1 MGQGILVMVGS
12 VLLLALLLLIP
23 LVAGG
28 AVAGMGFR
36 LGVAWTLPPGAGF
49 AAALITM
56 EVWFVVMWLGRVWDQ
71 TERIPPE

>member
-1 MGQGILVMVGS
+1 MGQGILVMAGS

-28 AVAGMGFR
+28 AVAGIGFR
-36 LGVAWTLPPGAGF
+36 LGVAWALPPGAGF
-49 AAALITM
+49 AAALIAM

-71 TERIPPE
+71 TERIAPE